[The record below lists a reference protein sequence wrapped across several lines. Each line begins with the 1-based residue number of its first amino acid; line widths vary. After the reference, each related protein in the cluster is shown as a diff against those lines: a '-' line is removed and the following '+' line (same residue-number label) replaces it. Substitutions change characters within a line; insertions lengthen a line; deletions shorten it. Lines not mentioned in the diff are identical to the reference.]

1 MVGERWLTD
10 FNFYIMQE
18 SPNRKHSL
26 AAVLL
31 AGVLGIIIGY
41 IIGINT
47 ANTETATAVRDSG
60 SEVSDAVTDSNGSS
74 AASTEDSGL
83 VSGDSAG
90 VAFTIDVST
99 LSSGQR
105 SALRAAG
112 VSGDEIVVTKGMVAC
127 MEVEV
132 GAERMVAIQ
141 NGDSPSISEGLALM
155 GCYSAN

>member
-1 MVGERWLTD
+1 
-10 FNFYIMQE
+10 MQE
-18 SPNRKHSL
+18 SQNKKYTL

-41 IIGINT
+41 VIGINT
-47 ANTETATAVRDSG
+47 ANTETATAVRDTG

-74 AASTEDSGL
+74 AASTEDSEL
-83 VSGDSAG
+83 VSGNPDD

-99 LSSGQR
+99 LSSSQR
-105 SALRAAG
+105 TALQAAG
-112 VSGDEIVVTKGMVAC
+112 VSGDEIVITKGMVAC
-127 MEVEV
+127 MEVDV